1 MELVFKCSFDKANRT
16 SLGAFRGPGMQDGLQ
31 AREHSRVSACPGAN
45 ACSLACMDGHTRLQV
60 LQAVRTAFDVPI
72 VTDIHEPWQAA
83 PVACVPHLV
92 SLVPH
97 DAPSAHCA
105 FAARRRVAD
114 VLQIPAF
121 LCRQTDLLSAAGAT
135 RAVVHLKKGQWCAPE
150 VATAAAAKLHAAGAA
165 GVVLCERGTQHGYHD
180 LIVDVR
186 NLEEM
191 RARHGAR
198 ACLLS
203 ADVTHALQRP
213 CGLSGPAGPA
223 SGGARHLVPCVARAC
238 AAAGAD
244 GIFLEVHDAP
254 CAAPVDAP
262 TQWPLRAL
270 RPLLREL
277 RHIAA
282 ASRAR
287 RRGGRE
293 PDLTPAGEDWTPTD
307 DEEGEGEG
315 DDDDSAW

>member
-1 MELVFKCSFDKANRT
+1 M
-16 SLGAFRGPGMQDGLQ
+16 
-31 AREHSRVSACPGAN
+31 
-45 ACSLACMDGHTRLQV
+45 
-60 LQAVRTAFDVPI
+60 
-72 VTDIHEPWQAA
+72 
-83 PVACVPHLV
+83 
-92 SLVPH
+92 
-97 DAPSAHCA
+97 
-105 FAARRRVAD
+105 AD

-121 LCRQTDLLSAAGAT
+121 LCRQTDLLAAAGAT
-135 RAVVHLKKGQWCAPE
+135 RAVCHLKKGQWCAPE

-191 RARHGAR
+191 RRSER
-198 ACLLS
+198 CLVS

-213 CGLSGPAGPA
+213 CGLAGPGGPS

-244 GIFLEVHDAP
+244 AIFMEVHDDP
-254 CAAPVDAP
+254 SRAPVDAP

-277 RHIAA
+277 RDIAA
-282 ASRAR
+282 ASAAR

-293 PDLTPAGEDWTPTD
+293 PDLTPAGEDWTPQEGD
-307 DEEGEGEG
+307 EDEE
-315 DDDDSAW
+315 DAW